1 MTAASMTPQELLQ
14 VELDDARGL
23 LYQIEMLLD
32 ADHITEAQFFANE
45 LVETLYLAQLIA
57 SREPSLLLEP
67 ERGS

>member
-1 MTAASMTPQELLQ
+1 MTPQELLQ

-32 ADHITEAQFFANE
+32 ADHISEAQFFAND
-45 LVETLYLAQLIA
+45 LVETLYMAQLINL
-57 SREPSLLLEP
+57 REPSLLLEP